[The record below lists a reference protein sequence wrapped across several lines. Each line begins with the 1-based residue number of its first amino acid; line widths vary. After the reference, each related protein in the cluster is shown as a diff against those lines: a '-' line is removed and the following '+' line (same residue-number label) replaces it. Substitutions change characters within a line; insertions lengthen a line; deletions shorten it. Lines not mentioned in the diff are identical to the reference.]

1 MGEIRVG
8 IIGIGNCASNL
19 IQGLHYYR
27 DIKTVD
33 NVPGLMHP
41 ILGGYKISD
50 IRIVSAFD
58 VDSTKVGKDVSEAIW
73 QSPNNTVKIANVPEL
88 KVIVQKSNVFDG
100 IGKYMSTIVNV
111 DEKQKPV
118 NVARELQDS
127 GTEVLINFLPV
138 GSESATKFYAE
149 EALKAGCA
157 FLNGMPVFIASNE
170 IWSKKF
176 EDSKIPI
183 IGDDSKSQVGATILH
198 RVLTKLCMDR
208 GAVIDKTYQLNVG
221 GNTDFFTMLE
231 RERLKSKKISKTES
245 VQSQMIK
252 RLPDEKIHIGP
263 SDFVPWLKSKKIAY
277 IRIEGRLF
285 GDVPFN
291 IETRL
296 DVEDKANSSG
306 VIVDSIRCLKI
317 ALDRGIG
324 GPLISASAYFCKHPP
339 VQMSDDEARKQVE
352 MFIEG
357 KIER

>member
-1 MGEIRVG
+1 MNIKIG
-8 IIGIGNCASNL
+8 IIGVGNCASNL
-19 IQGLHYYR
+19 IQGLSYYK
-27 DIKTVD
+27 DVKSDSFI
-33 NVPGLMHP
+33 PGLMHP

-50 IRIVSAFD
+50 IKIVSALD
-58 VDSTKVGKDVSEAIW
+58 VDSKKVGRDLSEAIN
-73 QSPNNTVKIANVPEL
+73 QEPNNTVKISDIPRLDIPIL
-88 KVIVQKSNVFDG
+88 KGHVFDG
-100 IGKYMSTIVNV
+100 IGEYMTEIVKIDKN
-111 DEKQKPV
+111 QKPV
-118 NVARELQDS
+118 NVAKELQDS
-127 GTEVLINFLPV
+127 GTEILINFLPV
-138 GSESATKFYAE
+138 GSEEATRFYAN

-157 FLNGMPVFIASNE
+157 FLNGMPAFIASNNE
-170 IWSKKF
+170 WAKRFK
-176 EDSKIPI
+176 DKKIPI

-198 RVLTKLCMDR
+198 RTLTKLCMNR
-208 GAVIDKTYQLNVG
+208 GAVIDKTYQLNFG
-221 GNTDFFTMLE
+221 GNSDFLNMLE
-231 RERLKSKKISKTES
+231 RKRLKSKKISKTES

-263 SDFVPWLKSKKIAY
+263 SDFVPWLNSRKIAY

-317 ALDRGIG
+317 ALDREIG

-339 VQMSDDEARKQVE
+339 IQMSDDEARKRLE
-352 MFIEG
+352 MFIAG